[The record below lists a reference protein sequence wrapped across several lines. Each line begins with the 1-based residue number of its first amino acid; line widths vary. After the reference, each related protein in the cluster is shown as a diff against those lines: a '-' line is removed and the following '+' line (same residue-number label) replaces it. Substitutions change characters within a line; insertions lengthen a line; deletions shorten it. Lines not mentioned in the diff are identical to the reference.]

1 MGVQGDTFPCWGS
14 GGEAPGSSSVFE
26 LLTMLTAAVLAGGA
40 SSRMGRDKA
49 ALLLGGVSLLRR
61 AADRAAACADEVLV
75 VGREG
80 FPGLSGV
87 RLVPDLGGPPS
98 SMRGLHAALTHAAE
112 DRVLLLACDMP
123 FWDPGLV
130 DYMKGLCRDADVVVP
145 RPGGR
150 YEPLCAIYR
159 TALAARAEALLAE
172 GRLKL
177 RFLLEERGVRVRT
190 VEDGDYPFGENAF
203 FNINAPED
211 YRRALAIFAAEHSRR
226 RDGGGHE
233 GFFQGEEG

>member
-1 MGVQGDTFPCWGS
+1 
-14 GGEAPGSSSVFE
+14 
-26 LLTMLTAAVLAGGA
+26 MLTAAVLAGGA
-40 SSRMGRDKA
+40 SVRMGRDKA
-49 ALLLGGVSLLRR
+49 ALPFGGVPLLKLSAER
-61 AADRAAACADEVLV
+61 AASCADEVLV

-87 RLVPDLGGPPS
+87 RFVPDLGGPPS
-98 SMRGLHAALTHAAE
+98 SMRGLHAALSHAAG

-123 FWDPGLV
+123 FWDAGLV
-130 DYMKGLCRDADVVVP
+130 RHMKELSENADVVLP

-150 YEPLCAIYR
+150 LEPLCAIYR

-177 RFLLEERGVRVRT
+177 RFLLEEPGVCVRT

-211 YRRALAIFAAEHSRR
+211 YRRALEIFAAVHSRR
-226 RDGGGHE
+226 RDGERHE
-233 GFFQGEEG
+233 EFCQGEEG

>member
-1 MGVQGDTFPCWGS
+1 
-14 GGEAPGSSSVFE
+14 
-26 LLTMLTAAVLAGGA
+26 MLTAAVLAGGA

-49 ALLLGGVSLLRR
+49 TLLLGGVPLLKLS
-61 AADRAAACADEVLV
+61 ANRAAACADEVLV

-87 RLVPDLGGPPS
+87 RFVPDCRGLDGSPS
-98 SMRGLHAALTHAAE
+98 AMRGLHAALTHAAE
-112 DRVLLLACDMP
+112 DCVLLLACDMP
-123 FWDPGLV
+123 FWDAGLV
-130 DYMKGLCRDADVVVP
+130 RHMKELSEDADVVVP

-159 TALAARAEALLAE
+159 TALASRAEALLAE

-177 RFLLEERGVRVRT
+177 RFLLEERGVQVRT
-190 VEDGDYPFGENAF
+190 VEDGDYPFEENAF

-211 YRRALAIFAAEHSRR
+211 YRRALEIFAATHSRR
-226 RDGGGHE
+226 RDGGEHE